1 MQTNK
6 LSSHW
11 ATASLVAVSLLVP
24 ALLWGQSDRGTI
36 TGTVSDPAGAVI
48 PGAKVVAKSP
58 ENGSVLETVTTATGN
73 YTLPSLPVGA
83 YDLSVEAAGFT
94 KYIQEGIHIQVVQTA
109 RIDIVLQV
117 GSTTQSMTV
126 TADATLLR
134 TESAEQSAT
143 VNGDKVNEL
152 PMSFSNNPR
161 SPIGFAGI
169 TPGATNISGSN
180 IQMHVNGAPDNTF
193 RTLVDGQDITSG
205 IDPSHLS
212 ETQPSVE
219 ALQQASIQSSNF
231 AAEFGQVTGGLV
243 NLTSRSGT
251 DQYHGSG
258 YEYFVNRVLNAGQA
272 YTNNGSGGLVN
283 PFIRNNDWG
292 ATIGGPVRIPHL
304 YNGHDK
310 TFFFFNFEQYKT
322 FSFVS
327 GTPLETVQ
335 IGRAHV

>member
-1 MQTNK
+1 MTAMPGNRPKGESWNK
-6 LSSHW
+6 GVCYANESALK
-11 ATASLVAVSLLVP
+11 SLGHSVFGGLVSVGPGL
-24 ALLWGQSDRGTI
+24 AFGQSDRGTI
-36 TGTVSDPAGAVI
+36 TGTVSDPAGAVV
-48 PGAKVVAKSP
+48 PGAKVIAKSP

-73 YTLPSLPVGA
+73 YTLPSLPVGV

-109 RIDIVLQV
+109 RIDVVLQV

-258 YEYFVNRVLNAGQA
+258 VRVLGQQGAQCRAGVHQQRHRRAGQ
-272 YTNNGSGGLVN
+272 SV
-283 PFIRNNDWG
+283 
-292 ATIGGPVRIPHL
+292 HQ
-304 YNGHDK
+304 
-310 TFFFFNFEQYKT
+310 E
-322 FSFVS
+322 
-327 GTPLETVQ
+327 
-335 IGRAHV
+335 